1 MTILWDGRI
10 LVAFHAGSAKESPD
24 ENVLMRLSADG
35 GTTWETICDGLEPLV
50 VEGKSGS
57 WHHGRVSE
65 LAPGYLLGAFWW
77 LDRSNPSRP
86 MINPE
91 TTGTLPNHIFLM
103 ESFDDGH
110 TWVDR
115 REVDT
120 RPFASVALMGAPLK
134 LANGDIAIVSESW
147 KMYYDVSEG
156 KHHAL
161 LSISHDNARTFDP
174 PIIVANDP
182 SNKLLFWDQRLAVDP
197 QTGNLIGM
205 FWTHNRVA
213 QRDANAHIAW
223 GTPDGKTWTYP
234 TDAGFLSQIP
244 RPLVLPG
251 GRVLAVYVHRHHPP
265 SLRAILSRDFGKT
278 WDVQNELVFYQHELA
293 QAGMDKKREFTDYY
307 ADMRI
312 WSFGHAEPGLLPNGD
327 VFVVFYAGDANSLS
341 IHWARIAL

>member
-1 MTILWDGRI
+1 
-10 LVAFHAGSAKESPD
+10 
-24 ENVLMRLSADG
+24 
-35 GTTWETICDGLEPLV
+35 
-50 VEGKSGS
+50 
-57 WHHGRVSE
+57 
-65 LAPGYLLGAFWW
+65 
-77 LDRSNPSRP
+77 